1 MCGFKGQM
9 LELFCM
15 NLFFFLPHLVVL
27 NNELV
32 NNGNSKKSSLI
43 YFSFDGEGEK
53 IFFVILV
60 NPIIFWNRWLLL
72 VVIL

>member
-9 LELFCM
+9 LDLFCM
-15 NLFFFLPHLVVL
+15 NLFFLPHLVVL

-32 NNGNSKKSSLI
+32 NNGNSKKSSFI

-53 IFFVILV
+53 IFFVS
-60 NPIIFWNRWLLL
+60 NTYTCQPNYFWLLL
-72 VVIL
+72 VVNL